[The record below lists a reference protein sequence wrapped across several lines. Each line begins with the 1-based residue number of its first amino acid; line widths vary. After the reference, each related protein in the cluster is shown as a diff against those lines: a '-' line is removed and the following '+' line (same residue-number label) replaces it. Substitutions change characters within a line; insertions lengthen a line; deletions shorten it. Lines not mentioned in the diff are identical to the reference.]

1 MCGGPR
7 TRNVRGPVLAVFF
20 AKSTADKR
28 GRRESS
34 MAKQIGYAV
43 VGLGDIT
50 QRAVLPAFARA
61 AENSRLVAVVASD
74 RARAQSVAQE
84 FRAAA
89 YHYDEF
95 RQCLQRDDVNAVYL
109 TTPSSMHCDY
119 AVEAARA
126 GVHVLCER
134 PMAVM
139 ADECRR
145 MIRTAQTNRVKMMIA
160 YRLQFHP
167 AHAKALELV
176 RSGAVG
182 TPKTITMT
190 FTTRI
195 EDGDD
200 PRLQRRLGGGSVYDL
215 GVLSIHAARTLFG
228 SEPAQVMAMTGRTS
242 RRFGGDVDEGAVAL
256 IRFPDERLA
265 ELHTSF
271 GEEPT
276 AVLRILGEDGWIRLH
291 NAYLHDVPVTLEMMR
306 RGQQETLA
314 FEPTDQFAAE
324 LSYFSTC
331 VLQDRPPEPSG
342 IEGLQDVRLVEA
354 IYRSSR
360 DGRPVTL
367 PRLARPET
375 VPAAEPDVRKTML
388 DRRQAG

>member
-1 MCGGPR
+1 MP
-7 TRNVRGPVLAVFF
+7 
-20 AKSTADKR
+20 
-28 GRRESS
+28 
-34 MAKQIGYAV
+34 KQIGYAV
-43 VGLGDIT
+43 VGLNDIT
-50 QRAVLPAFARA
+50 QRAVLPAFTRA
-61 AENSRLVAVVASD
+61 SESSRLVAIVAAD
-74 RARAQSVAQE
+74 RTRAQTVAQE

-109 TTPSSMHCDY
+109 MLPSAMHCDY

-126 GVHVLCER
+126 GVHVLVER

-145 MIRTAQTNRVKMMIA
+145 MIRTTQTNRVKLMIG

-176 RSGAVG
+176 RGGALG
-182 TPKTITMT
+182 TPRTIIAS

-195 EDGDD
+195 AEPDD

-215 GVLSIHAARTLFG
+215 GASCIHAARAIFG
-228 SEPAQVMAMTGRTS
+228 SEPAQVMAMTARTV
-242 RRFGGDVDEGAVAL
+242 RRLGGDVDEGTVGL

-265 ELHTSF
+265 QVHTSF
-271 GEEPT
+271 GEEPS
-276 AVLRILGEDGWIRLH
+276 AILRVLGEDGWIRLH
-291 NAYLHDVPVTLEMMR
+291 NAYLHDIPVTLEMMR
-306 RGQQETLA
+306 RGQREELS
-314 FEPTDQFAAE
+314 FEPTDQYAVE
-324 LSYFSTC
+324 LAYFSTC
-331 VLQDRPPEPSG
+331 ILQDRQPEPSG

-354 IYRSSR
+354 IYRSAR

-375 VPAAEPDVRKTML
+375 VPAAEADLRKAMV

>member
-1 MCGGPR
+1 LQFLLQKAPAND
-7 TRNVRGPVLAVFF
+7 TRG
-20 AKSTADKR
+20 K
-28 GRRESS
+28 SS

-50 QRAVLPAFARA
+50 QQAVLPAFARA
-61 AENSRLVAVVASD
+61 AENSRLVAVVAPD
-74 RARAQSVAQE
+74 RARAQTVAQDY
-84 FRAAA
+84 RAAA
-89 YHYDEF
+89 YHYDEL
-95 RQCLQRDDVNAVYL
+95 RQCLQRDDVNAIYL
-109 TTPSSMHCDY
+109 TAPNSLHCDY

-126 GVHVLCER
+126 GVHVLCDK

-145 MIRTAQTNRVKMMIA
+145 MIRTAQTNRIKLMVA

-182 TPKTITMT
+182 VPKTVTAT

-215 GVLSIHAARTLFG
+215 GVSCIHAARALFG

-276 AVLRILGEDGWIRLH
+276 ATLRILGEDGWILLQ
-291 NAYLHDVPVTLEMMR
+291 NAFRHDVPVTLEMVR
-306 RGQQETLA
+306 RGQREELA

-331 VLQDRPPEPSG
+331 ILQDRPPEPSG

-354 IYRSSR
+354 IYRSAR

-367 PRLARPET
+367 PRLARPEA
-375 VPAAEPDVRKTML
+375 VPAAEADLRKPL
-388 DRRQAG
+388 ERRQAG

>member
-1 MCGGPR
+1 LQSNC
-7 TRNVRGPVLAVFF
+7 
-20 AKSTADKR
+20 KKR
-28 GRRESS
+28 CEGLK

-43 VGLGDIT
+43 VGLGELT
-50 QRAVLPAFARA
+50 QHDLLPAFARA
-61 AENSRLVAVVASD
+61 GENSRLVALVAGN
-74 RARAQSVAQE
+74 RPQAQALAQQ
-84 FRAAA
+84 FRASA
-89 YHYDEF
+89 YHIDEF
-95 RQCLQRDDVNAVYL
+95 RQCLQREDVNAVYL
-109 TTPSSMHCDY
+109 TLPNSLHCDY

-145 MIRTAQTNRVKMMIA
+145 MIRTAQTNRVKLMIA

-176 RSGAVG
+176 RSGAIG
-182 TPKTITMT
+182 AAKTISAD
-190 FTTRI
+190 FTARI
-195 EDGDD
+195 EDTDD
-200 PRLQRRLGGGSVYDL
+200 PRLQRRLGGGSMYDL
-215 GVLSIHAARTLFG
+215 GVTCINAARALFG
-228 SEPAQVMAMTGRTS
+228 SEPAQVMAMTARTS
-242 RRFGGDVDEGAVAL
+242 RRYGGDVDEGTVAL

-265 ELHTSF
+265 HLHTSF

-276 AVLRILGEDGWIRLH
+276 AALRIFGEEGRIELD
-291 NAYLHDVPVTLEMMR
+291 NANRHDVAVTLTLER
-306 RGQQETLA
+306 RGHRETLT

-324 LSYFSTC
+324 LSYFSNC
-331 VLQDRPPEPSG
+331 ILQDRPAEPSG

-354 IYRSSR
+354 IYRSAR

-367 PRLARPET
+367 PRLARPEAM
-375 VPAAEPDVRKTML
+375 PPEAEPRKGMI

>member
-1 MCGGPR
+1 
-7 TRNVRGPVLAVFF
+7 
-20 AKSTADKR
+20 
-28 GRRESS
+28 

-43 VGLGDIT
+43 VGLSD
-50 QRAVLPAFARA
+50 RSEHVLLPAFSRA
-61 AENSRLVAVVASD
+61 AENSRLVAVVATD
-74 RARAQSVAQE
+74 RARAQAAGQQ

-109 TTPSSMHCDY
+109 ALPNSMHCDY

-126 GVHVLCER
+126 GVHILCER

-145 MIRTAQTNRVKMMIA
+145 MIRTTQTNRVKLMIA
-160 YRLQFHP
+160 YRLQFNP

-182 TPKTITMT
+182 TPRTIATV

-195 EDGDD
+195 DEPDD

-215 GVLSIHAARTLFG
+215 GAPCIHAARALFG
-228 SEPAQVMAMTGRTS
+228 SEPAQVMAMTGRPS
-242 RRFGGDVDEGAVAL
+242 RRASGDVDEGTVAL
-256 IRFPDERLA
+256 IRFPDEKLA
-265 ELHTSF
+265 QIHTSF
-271 GEEPT
+271 GEEPL
-276 AVLRILGEDGWIRLH
+276 AVLTILGDEGWVRLH
-291 NAYLHDVPVTLEMMR
+291 QAYRHDVPVSLEMVR
-306 RGQQETLA
+306 RGQREELTFET
-314 FEPTDQFAAE
+314 TDQVAVE

-354 IYRSSR
+354 IYRSAR

-367 PRLARPET
+367 PRLVRPEA
-375 VPAAEPDVRKTML
+375 VPAGGAEPDLGKTVA

>member
-1 MCGGPR
+1 
-7 TRNVRGPVLAVFF
+7 
-20 AKSTADKR
+20 
-28 GRRESS
+28 

-61 AENSRLVAVVASD
+61 AENSRLVAVVAPD

-109 TTPSSMHCDY
+109 TTPTSMHCDY
-119 AVEAARA
+119 AVEAARS

-134 PMAVM
+134 PMAAM

-145 MIRTAQTNRVKMMIA
+145 MIRTTQTNRVKFMMA

-167 AHAKALELV
+167 AHAKAMELV
-176 RSGAVG
+176 RSGAIG
-182 TPKTITMT
+182 AAKTITTT

-195 EDGDD
+195 EDPDD
-200 PRLQRRLGGGSVYDL
+200 SRLQRRLGGGSVYDL
-215 GVLSIHAARTLFG
+215 GVSCIHAARTLFG

-242 RRFGGDVDEGAVAL
+242 RRFGGDVDEGAVGL

-271 GEEPT
+271 GEEST

-291 NAYLHDVPVTLEMMR
+291 NAYLHDVPVTLEMVR

-331 VLQDRPPEPSG
+331 VLQDRTPEPSG

-354 IYRSSR
+354 IYRSAR

-367 PRLARPET
+367 PRLVRPET
-375 VPAAEPDVRKTML
+375 VPAAEPDLRKAML